1 LVQTPVLEKTRGD
14 TVCRENSEEL
24 PAWRRNRMEPQGTDR
39 ASGVTRDNVVS
50 WLTSVPWTPVSKGRK
65 KDGKCAIRG
74 GRTVGENCGGYLG
87 LEEVSCN
94 MRMMSKARC
103 EHVMGMCALDWA
115 AVLAGQ
121 PLRIP

>member
-1 LVQTPVLEKTRGD
+1 MEEKQDGAPGHRQGQWCYKGQCRLLVDISALD
-14 TVCRENSEEL
+14 
-24 PAWRRNRMEPQGTDR
+24 
-39 ASGVTRDNVVS
+39 
-50 WLTSVPWTPVSKGRK
+50 TSVQREEERWKM
-65 KDGKCAIRG
+65 CHQG

-121 PLRIP
+121 PLRMP